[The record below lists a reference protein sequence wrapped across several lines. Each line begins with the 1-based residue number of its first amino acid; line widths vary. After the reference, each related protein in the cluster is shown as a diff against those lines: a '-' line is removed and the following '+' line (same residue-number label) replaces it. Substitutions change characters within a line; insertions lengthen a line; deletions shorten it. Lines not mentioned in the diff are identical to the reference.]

1 MDDESS
7 AWACE
12 AFRRGPYSD
21 ARHGVRVQRMAAL
34 AALKPSGHILD
45 VFQTSADRQGAYDL
59 LENPKVTSEQV
70 VQSMG
75 AATAGAVSDH
85 GRVFVVIDGT
95 SVSVTDRTKNKGLG
109 AVGSSNMGVQGLK
122 VVNAYALASDGTPLG
137 LLDQQW
143 WARARHKRRQD
154 HQTRSVRHRETQH
167 WLDCLETVG
176 ERLAASAQSTR
187 AWFVVDRE
195 GDGLDMLLAVR
206 STGHPFTIR
215 SNANRCISLSK
226 GCRKLSERI
235 DQCPFWEES
244 ELRVPGSAGRA
255 ARVARLRVRA
265 CNVTLRMRPKPSG
278 PMRLLSV
285 NVVDVL
291 ECGTTPE
298 GEKPLHW
305 RLLTNAPIHTDS
317 LRAEVIRSYTLRWSI
332 EVLHR
337 TWKSGACCIEE
348 TQLRSREAVIKWG
361 AIMIAVASRIERIK
375 RRGREE
381 PELPASVEFTD
392 YEIKAIV
399 MLKRKH
405 KKSTETIPNSMP
417 TLAQAVW
424 WMAELGGYTGK
435 SSGGPPGSI
444 TIQRG
449 YDYIRP
455 FADGL
460 EQLEIE
466 GRLR

>member
-7 AWACE
+7 DWACE
-12 AFRRGPYSD
+12 AFQRSPYSD
-21 ARHGVRVQRMAAL
+21 ARHGARVQRMAAL
-34 AALKPSGHILD
+34 AALNPAGHILE

-59 LENPKVTSEQV
+59 LENRAVSSEQV
-70 VQSMG
+70 IQSIG
-75 AATAGAVSDH
+75 SATAGAVSDYD
-85 GRVFVVIDGT
+85 RAFVVVDGT
-95 SVSVTDRTKNKGLG
+95 SVSITDRTKKKGLG
-109 AVGSSNMGVQGLK
+109 AVGSANMGVQGLK
-122 VVNAYALASDGTPLG
+122 VVNAYALAPDGTPLG

-143 WARARHKRRQD
+143 WARPRHKRRQD
-154 HQTRSVRHRETQH
+154 HQRRPVQCRETQH
-167 WLDCLETVG
+167 WLKCLQAVS
-176 ERLAASAQSTR
+176 ERLSVSSQGTR

-195 GDGLDMLLAVR
+195 GDGLDMLLAAQA
-206 STGHPFTIR
+206 TGHLFTIR
-215 SNANRCISLSK
+215 SNADRCISLSK

-235 DQCPFWEES
+235 EQCPFGEEF
-244 ELRVPGSAGRA
+244 ELPVPGGAGRA

-265 CNVTLRMRPKPSG
+265 CKVTLRMRPKPSG
-278 PMRLLSV
+278 PLRHLSV

-291 ECGTTPE
+291 ECGTTPK
-298 GEKPLHW
+298 GERPLHW
-305 RLLTNAPIHTDS
+305 RLLTNAPIHIAS
-317 LRAEVIRSYTLRWSI
+317 LRAEAIRSYTLRWSI

-381 PELPASVEFTD
+381 PELPASVEFTQF
-392 YEIKAIV
+392 EIRAIT

-405 KKSTETIPNSMP
+405 KKSTETIPDSMP
-417 TLAQAVW
+417 TLAQAVY

-460 EQLEIE
+460 
-466 GRLR
+466 